1 MIKQIKQ
8 YQNDIIMNK
17 DNIPNLV
24 KTIVMELNR
33 YIKEEVY
40 DCFEHNNRNPLEL
53 YVYINLAT

>member
-40 DCFEHNNRNPLEL
+40 DCFEHNNINPAK
-53 YVYINLAT
+53 Y